1 MQLVQETREDHK
13 RGLAVE
19 ILRSGGSVHLQAWG
33 TSMLPSIWPGDLLTI
48 EGRNQIRLG
57 DMVLLGRAD
66 RFFIHRVV
74 ERLGFEHEHQ
84 WITRGDCAPSDDP
97 PVVHGEVLGT
107 VSAIQREGCN
117 IIPTTKLSRT
127 RRLVAWMLCHCDFL
141 RGFALRVHAVRQEP
155 AAVDVSLTKSSAEG
169 QHF

>member
-13 RGLAVE
+13 RSLALEV
-19 ILRSGGSVHLQAWG
+19 LRSGGSVRLQAWG

-48 EGRNQIRLG
+48 ESRNEIRLG
-57 DMVLLGRAD
+57 DMVLLGRAN

-74 ERLGFEHEHQ
+74 GKLGFEPEHQ
-84 WITRGDCAPSDDP
+84 WITRGDCVPSDDP

-107 VSAIQREGCN
+107 VAAIQREGCT
-117 IIPTTKLSRT
+117 IIPTTKLART
-127 RRLVAWMLCHCDFL
+127 RRIVAWMLCHCDFL
-141 RGFALRVHAVRQEP
+141 RGFALRVHALRQKP
-155 AAVDVSLTKSSAEG
+155 AAVDVLLTKSSAEA